1 MGSLLTFRHRWIALA
16 VPALFATTA
25 AMADPLQS
33 VTEWTPDHAAHLLR
47 RAGFGGT
54 PKQIEYLAALGRDK
68 AIAHLVDYESIGFEA
83 IPVKIDP
90 VPEPIRRLYAG
101 RDREEVQKILA
112 ERRRADQL
120 QLQRVAQWWIE
131 TMVATP
137 RPLEEKMVLFWHGHF
152 TSGHREVKSSRALYI
167 QNELFRKHATGN
179 FRTLV
184 NAVTLDPAMILY
196 LNTQQ
201 NVKGKPN
208 ENYARELMELFTL
221 GEGNYTEQDIK
232 EAARALTGIKVQPE
246 AGTAF
251 VARRQHDNGAKVIF
265 KTRGNFDADDVVD
278 LILKQPAA
286 ARHIVTRLWTF
297 FAHEDPD
304 PEIVDA
310 LAKVFRKGGYEIKP
324 VLRAMF
330 ACDAFYS
337 ARARF
342 THIKSPVEL
351 MVGTARMLEVP
362 ASDLTAL
369 ERGLRGM
376 GQQLF
381 QPPNVKGWD
390 GGAAWITTSTL
401 YNRYNAPALLVF
413 GTNDREF
420 QQRRRR
426 MNRMIEESVGR
437 EAMMANEGL
446 LTSQPPYDPTPVILA
461 NELTSVERVVDHY
474 LNRLLQRP
482 ISAERRQVL
491 IDTLGA
497 ELKMT
502 SVGDAKAAPAIR
514 GLIHLIVSMPEFQL
528 S

>member
-1 MGSLLTFRHRWIALA
+1 MLTHRYSWLLLAIISMGGTSVNASDSLR
-16 VPALFATTA
+16 P
-25 AMADPLQS
+25 S
-33 VTEWTPDHAAHLLR
+33 TEWTHEHAAHLLR
-47 RAGFGGT
+47 RAGLGGT
-54 PKQIEYLAALGRDK
+54 PKQIEFLTSLGRDK
-68 AIAHLVDYESIGFEA
+68 AIDYLVNYEAVAFEP

-90 VPEPIRRLYAG
+90 VPEPFRRLYAG
-101 RDREEVQKILA
+101 KSREEIQKLQA

-120 QLQRVAQWWIE
+120 QLQRVTQWWIE
-131 TMVATP
+131 TMVSTP
-137 RPLEEKMVLFWHGHF
+137 RPLEEKLVLFWHGHF

-167 QNELFRKHATGN
+167 QNQLFRKHAAGN

-184 NAVTLDPAMILY
+184 NAITRDPAMILY

-232 EAARALTGIKVQPE
+232 EAARALTGIKVRPE
-246 AGTAF
+246 TGTSF
-251 VARRQHDNGAKVIF
+251 VQRRQHDNGTKVIF
-265 KTRGNFDADDVVD
+265 KERGNFDAEDVVD
-278 LILKQPAA
+278 ILLKQPAA
-286 ARHIVTRLWTF
+286 ARHVVTRLWTF
-297 FAHEDPD
+297 FAYEDPE
-304 PEIVDA
+304 PEVIDG
-310 LAKVFRKGGYEIKP
+310 LARVFRDSKYEIKP

-330 ACDAFYS
+330 ASDAFYS
-337 ARARF
+337 SRARF

-362 ASDLTAL
+362 ASDLLAL
-369 ERGLRGM
+369 ERGMRGM

-413 GTNDREF
+413 GTNDREY

-426 MNRMIEESVGR
+426 MNRMLQETVGR
-437 EAMMANEGL
+437 ESMMENVEL
-446 LTSQPPYDPTPVILA
+446 LTSQPPYDPDIAIDAAKLSTPEA
-461 NELTSVERVVDHY
+461 VVDHY

-482 ISAERRQVL
+482 IPAERRAVL
-491 IDTLGA
+491 IETLTA
-497 ELKMT
+497 ELNKR
-502 SVGDAKAAPAIR
+502 SVSDETAAPAIR
-514 GLIHLIVSMPEFQL
+514 GLIHLIVSMPEYQL